1 MLTRRYARRQPAA
14 RRGFTLIELLVVISI
29 IATLAALILPA
40 VQNARATARR
50 TECLN
55 NIRNLGIAAQSYA
68 TSRNGNLPYLVDPN
82 ATIEWGTGSTVVG
95 YAPWTVQLLP
105 YVEQGPLAERLAA
118 ATLATNSAN
127 NDFSADVLGRTQL
140 KVMNCPDDPNDDTAG
155 NLSYAMNAGYI
166 VTPLWGQGI
175 QPVGATSGHFARF
188 YDYAFNGTGGT
199 FGGPSWNA
207 DDEESAKG
215 TGVGWADRQ
224 VKIDQ
229 VSRAD
234 GSTATI
240 LFAENLQ
247 AKNWVGKP
255 LATGT
260 SPISDFMVGMPVG
273 ATSATAPYDV
283 ADNSS
288 AAGIGTAAS
297 SKQLALRLANF
308 RGATNAT
315 APLVDGKINS
325 YLNAATE
332 GGMPRPSSLHANGV
346 NVIFVGGNG
355 KFLAQTLD
363 MGLYAQLLS
372 WDGSRK
378 GQAIVSDTDF

>member
-1 MLTRRYARRQPAA
+1 MLTRRYARRQIAA

-82 ATIEWGTGSTVVG
+82 ATIEWGTGSPVVG
-95 YAPWTVQLLP
+95 YSPWTVQLLP
-105 YVEQGPLAERLAA
+105 YVEYGPLAERLAA
-118 ATLATNSAN
+118 ATLATNTAAS
-127 NDFSADVLGRTQL
+127 DFAADILARTKL
-140 KVMNCPDDPNDDTAG
+140 KVMNCPDDPNDTSDG
-155 NLSYAMNAGYI
+155 NLSFAMNAGYI
-166 VTPLWGQGI
+166 ASPLWGQGV
-175 QPVGATSGHFARF
+175 QPVGATGGHLARF
-188 YDYAFNGTGGT
+188 YDYAFNGAGIG
-199 FGGPSWNA
+199 A
-207 DDEESAKG
+207 DDEEVARG
-215 TGVGWADRQ
+215 TGVAWPDRQ

-234 GSTATI
+234 GSSATL
-240 LFAENLQ
+240 LFAENLH
-247 AKNWVGKP
+247 ARNWSGRPV
-255 LATGT
+255 ATGT
-260 SPISDFMVGMPVG
+260 SPISDFMFAIPVG

-283 ADNSS
+283 ADNTNV
-288 AAGIGTAAS
+288 AGVGTAAS
-297 SKQLALRLANF
+297 SKQLALRLNSF
-308 RGATNAT
+308 RGVATAT

-325 YLNAATE
+325 HLNAATE
-332 GGMPRPSSLHANGV
+332 GAMTRPSSLHANGV

-355 KFLAQTLD
+355 KFLAQTID
-363 MGLYAQLLS
+363 MGLYAQLVS

-378 GQAIVSDTDF
+378 GQSIVSDTDF